1 MNSSAWWHSSW
12 ASPRS
17 CFSSTWCGALSRADK
32 PVATRGGPRRWSGK
46 PPIFRR
52 GMATGARRC
61 RWSIAGR
68 TTIACQAP
76 PRTSCRRTC
85 RRIRWP
91 STTAAVKSF
100 PAPRSSRRNRGNDLK
115 TSQGVGRPGSLDVSF
130 LHQLMG
136 KPWVKGEGSVV
147 ALHDWRAFPLP
158 TVTLGLRVFLAVVTV
173 LFSLLVV
180 AYADRMVAADWRS
193 LPVPWL
199 LWLNTV
205 MLILSSVALQWAW
218 GGARWGQIDVVW
230 AGLLA
235 GGGFAIAFLVGQLLA
250 WQQLAAAGYFAA
262 TNPAVAFFYLITAL
276 HGLHLLG
283 GLLAWGR
290 TTVKVWR
297 GFEVGRVRLSVE
309 LCTVYWHFLLLI
321 WLVLFG
327 LLLVT

>member
-1 MNSSAWWHSSW
+1 
-12 ASPRS
+12 
-17 CFSSTWCGALSRADK
+17 
-32 PVATRGGPRRWSGK
+32 V
-46 PPIFRR
+46 
-52 GMATGARRC
+52 
-61 RWSIAGR
+61 R
-68 TTIACQAP
+68 T
-76 PRTSCRRTC
+76 
-85 RRIRWP
+85 
-91 STTAAVKSF
+91 F
-100 PAPRSSRRNRGNDLK
+100 PASRLNRRNRGGNGFA

-130 LHQLMG
+130 LHQLME

-147 ALHDWRAFPLP
+147 ALHDGRAFPLP
-158 TVTLGLRVFLAVVTV
+158 TVKLGLRVFLAVVTV

-180 AYADRMVAADWRS
+180 AYADRMSAADWRS

-230 AGLLA
+230 VGLLV
-235 GGGFAIAFLVGQLLA
+235 GGVFAFAFLVGQLLA
-250 WQQLAAAGYFAA
+250 WQQLAAVGYFAA

-283 GLLAWGR
+283 GLVAWGR

-297 GFEVGRVRLSVE
+297 GFEVGQVRLSVE
-309 LCTVYWHFLLLI
+309 LCAVYWHFLLLI

-327 LLLVT
+327 LLLFT